1 MEYRVRNSDLLNT
14 HLEVLAIFVLSDSA
28 LVRSVEEVK
37 RVMLL
42 NLLSRF
48 IVCQAALSRTVTACL
63 PSEIFIEICSRCTR
77 IASVFT
83 AGITRPTAS
92 SMLGQTAPNI

>member
-14 HLEVLAIFVLSDSA
+14 HLELLAIFVLSDSA

-48 IVCQAALSRTVTACL
+48 IVCQAALSRTVTA
-63 PSEIFIEICSRCTR
+63 
-77 IASVFT
+77 
-83 AGITRPTAS
+83 
-92 SMLGQTAPNI
+92 